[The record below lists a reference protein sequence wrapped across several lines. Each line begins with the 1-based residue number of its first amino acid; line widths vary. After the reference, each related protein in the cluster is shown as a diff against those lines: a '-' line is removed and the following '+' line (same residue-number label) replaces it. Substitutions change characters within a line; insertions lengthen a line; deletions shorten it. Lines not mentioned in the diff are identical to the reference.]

1 MKASKALT
9 VSVSVFRGQIP
20 WRFSLSKNISP
31 AAPDLE
37 LILFLLWYWPVMNT
51 HKATTRQCLKQ
62 ILTVKNPTPPFGHI
76 WALSDIY
83 SEKTASLLVL
93 ELLPFFAICA
103 VRFGCCICASPV
115 SLGCRVAA
123 LLVRTVLILQNMPE
137 AKLVAFETSLIASSV
152 AVRTCLTFPC
162 TTCLHV
168 ANQSSL
174 PTQHLGWLQKHCYNF
189 CWKTK
194 QVKIKVKVQGF

>member
-9 VSVSVFRGQIP
+9 VSMSVFRGQIP

-37 LILFLLWYWPVMNT
+37 LTLFLLWPVMNT
-51 HKATTRQCLKQ
+51 HKATTRQSDWNRFFDGQKP
-62 ILTVKNPTPPFGHI
+62 NPPFVHI
-76 WALSDIY
+76 LARSHIY
-83 SEKTASLLVL
+83 SEKTASLLV
-93 ELLPFFAICA
+93 LPFFAICA

-174 PTQHLGWLQKHCYNF
+174 PTQHLGWLHKHCYNF

>member
-9 VSVSVFRGQIP
+9 VSMSVFRGQIP

-37 LILFLLWYWPVMNT
+37 LILFPLWYWAIMNT
-51 HKATTRQCLKQ
+51 HTKQ
-62 ILTVKNPTPPFGHI
+62 QQEKVFEMDFIDSQKSNPPFVHI
-76 WALSDIY
+76 LARSHIY
-83 SEKTASLLVL
+83 SEKTASLLV
-93 ELLPFFAICA
+93 LPFFAICA

-174 PTQHLGWLQKHCYNF
+174 PTQHLGWLHKHCYNF